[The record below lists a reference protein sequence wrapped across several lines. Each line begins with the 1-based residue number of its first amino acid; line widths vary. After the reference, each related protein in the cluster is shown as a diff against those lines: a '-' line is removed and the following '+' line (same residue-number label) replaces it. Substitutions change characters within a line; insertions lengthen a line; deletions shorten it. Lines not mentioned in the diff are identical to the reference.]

1 MSISMSVGKVILDT
15 EFIFVEV
22 KKNLFLISLMGTTMQ
37 NGGTRERKRIFFEF
51 LDNLKFIVIF

>member
-37 NGGTRERKRIFFEF
+37 NGGFFFFFKSTIYYMEHVGR
-51 LDNLKFIVIF
+51 LW

>member
-1 MSISMSVGKVILDT
+1 MSVGKVILDT

-37 NGGTRERKRIFFEF
+37 NGGFFFFFKSTIYYMEHVGR
-51 LDNLKFIVIF
+51 LW